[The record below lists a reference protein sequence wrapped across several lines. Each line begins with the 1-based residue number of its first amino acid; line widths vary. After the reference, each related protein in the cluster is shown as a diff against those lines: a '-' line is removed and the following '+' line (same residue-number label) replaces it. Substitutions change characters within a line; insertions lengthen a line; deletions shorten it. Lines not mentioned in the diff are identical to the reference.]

1 MLCHNAQGSVV
12 ARYNYDAWGK
22 CRVYTSNWVDI
33 TENSGYNNHIG
44 RINPFRYKGY
54 YYDAETGLYYLQS
67 RYYDPETR
75 RFVNADN
82 VGVVSEDYLTT
93 IGGQNLYSYSLNN
106 PVNYYDPTGHSV
118 ITTVIGLL
126 LSVIMLIG
134 SIYGLVEA
142 TKAFLK
148 EPSWLNLLFGLLALA
163 DAVMSLIAIV
173 KLLKTLAQVARKTA
187 QGYLTTVDGVDIYK
201 ARREDFTEE
210 AWEEI
215 QRLKRN
221 SSGETISNTRSG
233 QKIHKGFKDKLKRL
247 SLKGGG
253 RKLGT
258 YGYTDAFDNIT
269 ETIFELKANN
279 TRSIKA
285 GIEQLH
291 RYAEAYQKLHR
302 RMPKLVLILY

>member
-1 MLCHNAQGSVV
+1 
-12 ARYNYDAWGK
+12 
-22 CRVYTSNWVDI
+22 
-33 TENSGYNNHIG
+33 
-44 RINPFRYKGY
+44 
-54 YYDAETGLYYLQS
+54 
-67 RYYDPETR
+67 
-75 RFVNADN
+75 
-82 VGVVSEDYLTT
+82 
-93 IGGQNLYSYSLNN
+93 
-106 PVNYYDPTGHSV
+106 
-118 ITTVIGLL
+118 
-126 LSVIMLIG
+126 
-134 SIYGLVEA
+134 
-142 TKAFLK
+142 
-148 EPSWLNLLFGLLALA
+148 
-163 DAVMSLIAIV
+163 MSLIAIV
-173 KLLKTLAQVARKTA
+173 KLFKTLAQVARKTA